1 MWFETVVP
9 FIPLMVLVLFVIVV
23 LGGVGIVIAGM
34 KHRAKILEMAHRE
47 RLAMIE
53 RGLTPPPERDPE
65 VFDHAWHIR
74 ESTAARRMRSAGVM
88 MIGAGV
94 ALGLLIALPGGEA
107 EIGVGVGG
115 AVTALGAAFVVNAQ
129 LSREKSRRPPLSAPD
144 HPGRPDPPASDV

>member
-74 ESTAARRMRSAGVM
+74 ESTAARRMRSAGVLVM
-88 MIGAGV
+88 GSGV
-94 ALGLLIALPGGEA
+94 ALGLLISLPGGEP

-115 AVTALGAAFVVNAQ
+115 AITALGVAFVVNAQ
-129 LSREKSRRPPLSAPD
+129 LSLEKSPRPLPSATE
-144 HPGRPDPPASDV
+144 HPGRQDPPASNV